1 MEDYYK
7 TLGVN
12 TNDNSDKIKKA
23 FRKLSL
29 KHHPDRGG
37 DANEFKKIN
46 EAYQTLGDANKKRQY
61 DMQKNSPFGGGGG
74 GMDDIFNMMFG
85 GGMPP
90 GMGGMSPGMGGMPR
104 GMGRG
109 IPFGFGGPHVQVFHN
124 GRPVN
129 MGQYRKAS
137 PIVKTINITLEQAYT
152 GVNYPLKVEKWIIEG
167 NVKKIEKETIYIDI
181 KPGIDSNEI
190 ILLKNR
196 GNVMSENNVGDIKV
210 FVKITNNTQFK
221 RDGLDLIIKKKIS
234 LKEALIGFIFD
245 LQHLSGKT
253 YTINNKTGAVV
264 TPKFVKEV
272 PNMGMKRV
280 RPHPAPPLVGKLL
293 ICFEIEYP
301 TSITEEQ
308 RKKLEEIL

>member
-7 TLGVN
+7 ILGVN
-12 TNDNSDKIKKA
+12 SNDNSDKIKKA

-46 EAYQTLGDANKKRQY
+46 TAYQTLGDSNKKRQY

-74 GMDDIFNMMFG
+74 GMDDIFSMMFR

-90 GMGGMSPGMGGMPR
+90 GMGGGMPPGMHG
-104 GMGRG
+104 G
-109 IPFGFGGPHVQVFHN
+109 IPFGFGGPRVQVFHN

-234 LKEALIGFIFD
+234 LKEALI
-245 LQHLSGKT
+245 
-253 YTINNKTGAVV
+253 
-264 TPKFVKEV
+264 
-272 PNMGMKRV
+272 
-280 RPHPAPPLVGKLL
+280 
-293 ICFEIEYP
+293 
-301 TSITEEQ
+301 
-308 RKKLEEIL
+308 